1 MNKITFKKQ
10 QGVTL
15 LSLLIGICLIIVL
28 TAGVVNVAPLFLENY
43 SVKSSLVSL
52 VDDVKSDPMVSEE
65 EIKERLMKR
74 LSFSNV
80 ENVSSDNIK
89 LIRTVDA
96 TQIQVDYE
104 VRTPFLGNIDFVV
117 HFDDRED
124 VPR

>member
-1 MNKITFKKQ
+1 MNKITIKKQ

-15 LSLLIGICLIIVL
+15 LSLLVGICLIIVL

-89 LIRTVDA
+89 LIRTADA